1 MSPNPNIQAELEQ
14 ISPTL
19 AALPRT
25 QVFRVPEGYFDQFPA
40 NILLTI
46 NPLHNNKVPDGYFDQ
61 LPAAIM
67 NRIKASGLHNADQE
81 NSAILEGISR
91 RNVFSVPD
99 GYFEALPGQVM
110 SRLPKPAPVVRMASR
125 VSVFHYAV
133 AAVLTGLVG
142 LSLFNLFSQKDSE
155 TMAYSP
161 VIVAEA
167 REILQT
173 NSYDKVLNSI
183 SDEEITGYLQAS
195 GEDVN
200 TALLASL
207 SNESDL
213 PEADAYLFDESTLD
227 QLMTELKIDEH
238 SNN

>member
-19 AALPRT
+19 AALPRN
-25 QVFRVPEGYFDQFPA
+25 QVFRVPEGYFDQLPA
-40 NILLTI
+40 DILLTI
-46 NPLHNNKVPDGYFDQ
+46 NPLQNSNVPEGYFDQ

-67 NRIKASGLHNADQE
+67 NRIKSSGLDNADQLPSIF
-81 NSAILEGISR
+81 NSIPR
-91 RNVFSVPD
+91 REVFSVPE
-99 GYFEALPGQVM
+99 GYFDGLAEEVM
-110 SRLPKPAPVVRMASR
+110 NRLPKPAPVVRMASR
-125 VSVFHYAV
+125 ISVFRYAV

-142 LSLFNLFSQKDSE
+142 LSLFNLFNQKDSE
-155 TMAYSP
+155 TAAYSP

-207 SNESDL
+207 SNESNL
-213 PEADAYLFDESTLD
+213 PDADAYLFDESTLEK
-227 QLMTELKIDEH
+227 LMTELNIDDR